1 MSIRLSDKDKKLGH
15 RRIDEGGETTYKK
28 ITSNQI
34 MGSIQLGIQYA
45 VGGLASKPERDLLI
59 QDFMTVETKV
69 FTCDGANLTPA
80 HRYPRFSFKIYAPI
94 AFRYFR
100 DVFGIQPEDFMLS
113 FCSAPL
119 RELSNPGASG
129 SIFYVTTDDEFIIK
143 TVTHKEAEFLQ
154 KLLPGYYMNI
164 VQNPRT
170 LLPKFFGLY
179 CYYCNSK
186 NIRLVIMNNLFP
198 SWIEIHEKYDLKG
211 STYKR
216 KASST
221 EREKSTPTYKDLDF
235 MEFHRNG
242 IILDAEIYNALCK
255 TIERDCRVLESF
267 KIMDYSLLIGIHFV
281 SKSSHVA
288 NNDTTVK
295 SLEEPGTSNC
305 HPHQHNMATEVPS
318 TSNKK
323 RHLYHTTV
331 MESID
336 KQLTN
341 TEVMQNTSGG
351 IPAKSDKGEDVILFI
366 GIIDVLQSYKMM
378 KKIEHTFKSMF
389 FDSDTISVHRPDFY
403 ANRFLTFMK
412 QKVFLKNETSE

>member
-1 MSIRLSDKDKKLGH
+1 MSLKLSDKERKLGH
-15 RRIDEGGETTYKK
+15 RRIDEEGGITFKR

-69 FTCDGANLTPA
+69 FTSDGANLTPA
-80 HRYPRFSFKIYAPI
+80 HKYPRFSFKIYAPI

-129 SIFYVTTDDEFIIK
+129 SIFYVTDDDEFIIK

-179 CYYCNSK
+179 CYHCNSK

-198 SWIEIHEKYDLKG
+198 SWLEIPEKYDLKG

-216 KASST
+216 KASSA
-221 EREKSTPTYKDLDF
+221 ECAKATPTFKDLDF
-235 MEFHRNG
+235 MEMHPNG
-242 IILDAEIYNALCK
+242 LTLDSEMYNALCK
-255 TIERDCRVLESF
+255 TLERDCRVLESF
-267 KIMDYSLLIGIHFV
+267 KIMDYSLLIGMHKKCY
-281 SKSSHVA
+281 SPK
-288 NNDTTVK
+288 NPD
-295 SLEEPGTSNC
+295 E
-305 HPHQHNMATEVPS
+305 PS
-318 TSNKK
+318 TSNGSVPTTNIQTEGPSTSKNK
-323 RHLYHTTV
+323 RRYLYHTTV

-336 KQLTN
+336 KQLTSQ
-341 TEVMQNTSGG
+341 EVIHRTSGG
-351 IPAKSDKGEDVILFI
+351 IPAKSSKGEDVILFI
-366 GIIDVLQSYKMM
+366 GIIDVLQSYKIM
-378 KKIEHTFKSMF
+378 KKIEHTFKSVF

-403 ANRFLTFMK
+403 ADRFLTFMTK
-412 QKVFLKNETSE
+412 TVFRKNETSKILF